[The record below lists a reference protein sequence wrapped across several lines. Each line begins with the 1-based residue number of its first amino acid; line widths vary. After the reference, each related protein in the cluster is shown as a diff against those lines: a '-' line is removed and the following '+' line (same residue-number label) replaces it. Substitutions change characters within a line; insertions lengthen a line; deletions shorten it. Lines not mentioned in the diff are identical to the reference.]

1 MAIEWSHASTK
12 ICFASTFGIWKSLGA
27 MPVCVSACA
36 CMVLVIQLNT
46 HQVIYYCEC
55 AHIEISW
62 EREIWRA
69 KVMCKRNSATT
80 TATPLVNFVI
90 SPEIPNHNEWMY
102 RFCVSRTTLC
112 IYASLNA
119 CAIFCGVKKRKIDFI
134 WNVRIFCTL
143 AVSLLGFVGFSGWA
157 WYLLPSN
164 QYHTTSNFPTI
175 TMPTY
180 SCLWAEYY
188 NVSTVAMA
196 LDSTLFVV
204 NSQTNSEHVTLMRQ
218 KRAHV
223 YIFMAIRRL
232 STHTD

>member
-1 MAIEWSHASTK
+1 MNGNRMESCVDENLLRFNIWNLKVPGCYASLFVSMCMYGARYSIKYASSYLLLWVRSHWN
-12 ICFASTFGIWKSLGA
+12 I
-27 MPVCVSACA
+27 MR
-36 CMVLVIQLNT
+36 
-46 HQVIYYCEC
+46 
-55 AHIEISW
+55 

-90 SPEIPNHNEWMY
+90 LPEIPNHNEWMY

-164 QYHTTSNFPTI
+164 QYHATSNFPTI

-223 YIFMAIRRL
+223 DIFI
-232 STHTD
+232 SN